1 MEKELKEMDP
11 INMAVGFGLLMANL
25 IVGRNCFRK
34 LKSKTNLFDMSFNR
48 FVYPKVVA
56 VAYGVLAAL
65 GVLAVVG
72 LLVWGSMMGISPF
85 GIAIV
90 SVLAIPVCL
99 LWILLWRISC
109 EITVALIKAAENSS
123 QLVEIEK
130 FKLKRSGQ
138 MPREQP

>member
-1 MEKELKEMDP
+1 MDP

-72 LLVWGSMMGISPF
+72 LLVWGSMMGISPI